1 MSGGTFNYSDSTLF
15 DLRDTVAREIGFYE
29 YGCADESYK
38 PQDPRILTYMKLICE
53 DLCRLGNI
61 MHSLDLYLSGDTG
74 EEKFIAD
81 FEKYMK
87 DNNIHKEDK

>member
-1 MSGGTFNYSDSTLF
+1 MSGGTFNYSESSLF
-15 DLRDTVAREIGFYE
+15 ELRDMIAREIGLYE

-38 PQDPRILTYMKLICE
+38 PQDLRTLTYMKHICK
-53 DLCRLGNI
+53 DLSKLGNI

-81 FEKYMK
+81 FEKYM
-87 DNNIHKEDK
+87 NNSNGHEEDK

>member
-15 DLRDTVAREIGFYE
+15 ELKDMVAREIGLYE

-38 PQDPRILTYMKLICE
+38 PQDPRTLTYMKLICE
-53 DLCRLGNI
+53 NLGKLGNI
-61 MHSLDLYLSGDTG
+61 MHSLDWYLSGDTG

-81 FEKYMK
+81 FEKYMN
-87 DNNIHKEDK
+87 DANTHKEDK